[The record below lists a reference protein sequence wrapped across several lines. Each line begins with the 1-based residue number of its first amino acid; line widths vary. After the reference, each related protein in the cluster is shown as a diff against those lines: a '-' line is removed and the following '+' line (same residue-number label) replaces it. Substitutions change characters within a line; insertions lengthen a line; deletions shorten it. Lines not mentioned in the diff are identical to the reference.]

1 MKVLITGA
9 NGFVGK
15 NLQLHLAERKD
26 VEVVCFTRAQS
37 LEQLPA
43 LLQGVDFVFH
53 LAGINRPQ
61 DPAEF
66 VTGNSDLTQALCD
79 AVAEIAKVSGKKVPM
94 VYTSSTQ
101 AARDNPYGQSKRA
114 AEDALFALQ
123 RAHGVPVHVFRLPN
137 VFGKW
142 CKPNYNSA
150 VATFCHNI
158 ARDLPIQI
166 NDPAAAVTLVYVDDV
181 IERFVQLMDGA
192 DAAVDAEGFATVTPQ
207 YTSTVGELAGLI
219 QTFKDSRQ
227 TLMTERVGT
236 GLVRALYATYVS
248 YLPVESFTYTVPM
261 YGDPRGVFA
270 EMLKTPD
277 CGQFSYF
284 TAHPGITRGGHYHHT
299 KTEKFLVIKGQA
311 RFKFRHMQTGE
322 SHELVTSG
330 AKAEIVE
337 TVPGWTHDI
346 TNIGSDEMIV
356 MLWANEVFDRQRP
369 DTFACPL

>member
-26 VEVVCFTRAQS
+26 VQVVCFTRGDNMAQ
-37 LEQLPA
+37 LFA

-53 LAGINRPQ
+53 LAGVNRPQ
-61 DPAEF
+61 DPQEF
-66 VTGNSDLTQALCD
+66 VSGNVDLTQTLCQAVQAL
-79 AVAEIAKVSGKKVPM
+79 AVATGKKVPI

-101 AARDNPYGQSKRA
+101 AERDNPYGQSKRG
-114 AEDALFALQ
+114 AEEALQ
-123 RAHGVPVHVFRLPN
+123 ALARGHQVPVHVFRLPN

-158 ARDLPIQI
+158 ARNLPIQI
-166 NDPAAAVTLVYVDDV
+166 NDPAAPLTLVYVDDV
-181 IERFVQLMDGA
+181 IDRFIQLMDGA
-192 DAAVDAEGFATVTPQ
+192 DAAVDADGFATVAPQ
-207 YTSTVGELAGLI
+207 YTTTVGELARQI
-219 QTFKDSRQ
+219 QTFKDSRG

-248 YLPVESFTYTVPM
+248 YLPVDSFTYTVPLH
-261 YGDPRGVFA
+261 GDSRGVFV

-311 RFKFRHMQTGE
+311 RFKFRHMQTGQT
-322 SHELVTSG
+322 HELVTSG
-330 AKAEIVE
+330 EKAEIVE

-346 TNIGSDEMIV
+346 TNIGNDEMLV
-356 MLWANEVFDRQRP
+356 MLWANEVFDRARP
-369 DTFACPL
+369 DTFACRL